1 MNRRVSM
8 LEEALKRIKDDA
20 NATRMRQYLMEQ
32 DVRAISSNVSILEVL
47 LKNAEAEWR
56 WHKENND
63 GYSVGSVRFFALAI
77 WAAVAVN
84 AIYLFLRY

>member
-1 MNRRVSM
+1 M
-8 LEEALKRIKDDA
+8 LEEALKRVKDDA